1 MDGDADTDT
10 DPVPDAAVDAPGELS
25 SVDDIS
31 TVAVFGAGNMGHG
44 IAEVAAL
51 AGFDVFLRDID
62 EDLVRAG
69 YEQIEWSLGKL
80 AEKDRISAEEADA
93 ALDRITPV
101 VDLATAV
108 GDADVV
114 VEVVP
119 EKMEV
124 KKDVYAAVEEHAPD
138 RALFVTNTSTLSIT
152 ELARET
158 DRPERFCGMHF
169 FNPPV
174 RMRLVEI
181 IAGAES
187 VEETLATVEAFA
199 ERLGK
204 TPVRV
209 HTDSPGFVVNR
220 VLVPL
225 LNEAAWLVHEDE
237 ATVAEVDST
246 TKYGLGLPM
255 GSFELADQ
263 VGIDVALH
271 VLEYMHDRLGD
282 AYEPCPLLERKVRA
296 GELGTKS
303 GAGFYD
309 YDHEQ
314 GGAEVPTDQVR
325 TDLRE
330 RLLAV
335 MANEVAALVSNDVAD
350 AEAVDRAVQLGAGF
364 PDGPA
369 TMADDAG
376 LDTLVER
383 LDDRHAETGAARYE
397 AVEHLRTLA
406 ERGEGFHDGSEA
418 EYDALRVD
426 RRAGVGHLVIDRP
439 HQLNTISADVLA
451 DLDDALTAL
460 EEDDE
465 TRVVLLAGAGDRAFS
480 AGTDIQ
486 QVAAER
492 DPRSTVDLS
501 REGQRVFGR
510 FESSPLPVV
519 AVVDGFCLGGGL
531 ELAACADLRVA
542 SRRST
547 FGLPEHNLGIMPG
560 WGGTQRLRH
569 IVGEGRAKEII
580 FTAERYDAETMAD
593 YGFVNEVVANDAV
606 DERARDL
613 ARSLA
618 AGPPVAQ
625 AYTKRV
631 MLRGRDDTDAGLELE
646 AQAFGHVFGTDDA
659 SEGIAAFDSDRDPE
673 FTGE

>member
-1 MDGDADTDT
+1 
-10 DPVPDAAVDAPGELS
+10 
-25 SVDDIS
+25 
-31 TVAVFGAGNMGHG
+31 
-44 IAEVAAL
+44 
-51 AGFDVFLRDID
+51 
-62 EDLVRAG
+62 
-69 YEQIEWSLGKL
+69 
-80 AEKDRISAEEADA
+80 
-93 ALDRITPV
+93 
-101 VDLATAV
+101 
-108 GDADVV
+108 
-114 VEVVP
+114 
-119 EKMEV
+119 
-124 KKDVYAAVEEHAPD
+124 
-138 RALFVTNTSTLSIT
+138 
-152 ELARET
+152 
-158 DRPERFCGMHF
+158 
-169 FNPPV
+169 
-174 RMRLVEI
+174 
-181 IAGAES
+181 
-187 VEETLATVEAFA
+187 
-199 ERLGK
+199 
-204 TPVRV
+204 
-209 HTDSPGFVVNR
+209 
-220 VLVPL
+220 
-225 LNEAAWLVHEDE
+225 
-237 ATVAEVDST
+237 
-246 TKYGLGLPM
+246 
-255 GSFELADQ
+255 
-263 VGIDVALH
+263 
-271 VLEYMHDRLGD
+271 
-282 AYEPCPLLERKVRA
+282 
-296 GELGTKS
+296 
-303 GAGFYD
+303 
-309 YDHEQ
+309 
-314 GGAEVPTDQVR
+314 
-325 TDLRE
+325 
-330 RLLAV
+330 
-335 MANEVAALVSNDVAD
+335 
-350 AEAVDRAVQLGAGF
+350 
-364 PDGPA
+364 
-369 TMADDAG
+369 
-376 LDTLVER
+376 
-383 LDDRHAETGAARYE
+383 
-397 AVEHLRTLA
+397 
-406 ERGEGFHDGSEA
+406 
-418 EYDALRVD
+418 
-426 RRAGVGHLVIDRP
+426 
-439 HQLNTISADVLA
+439 VLA